1 MASSSLL
8 LTFRV
13 LFLTSLLAVAAIST
27 SASSAVGGDGLSWV
41 AAAAS
46 SSKQG
51 RCQGSIAECMAE
63 QDGELGE
70 FDMDT
75 EVNRRVLATS
85 QYISYGALQRNT
97 VPCSQRGASYYNCQP
112 GAQSNPYSR
121 SCTAVTQCRS

>member
-8 LTFRV
+8 TFHA
-13 LFLTSLLAVAAIST
+13 LFLTSLIAAAIST
-27 SASSAVGGDGLSWV
+27 SAASAGGIDGLTWMS
-41 AAAAS
+41 AS
-46 SSKQG
+46 RAG
-51 RCQGSIAECMAE
+51 RCEGSIAECMAE
-63 QDGELGE
+63 QNGE

-75 EVNRRVLATS
+75 EVNRRVLATT

-121 SCTAVTQCRS
+121 PCTAVTQCRS